1 MASNLFQTERKLQ
14 FKGHQ
19 LTEFKDQIAKDSN
32 SREIIK
38 LDPKEKSPKQ
48 FLLSK
53 SGLMDSKYALTRTGV
68 LQLCNVL
75 SPGLYQVVKGLITD
89 EHPMVDHTK
98 ADLRAV
104 AIINNLLVHKAP
116 ALDRH
121 KAIVCSDR
129 KQLDGFV
136 TGSYQLVSNDTV
148 FRHFENACEMVG
160 SMRMHTAYLNG
171 QTLTVIMVPKKP
183 KVGKVTGAK
192 NVKFQVGVML
202 QNSETAGKAIQT
214 MPVVMDNFT
223 KRWSCGKANK
233 ECTVQHR
240 KGKVFQNK
248 MMMMGDAL
256 SKRYKE
262 EAKPFTPSSTANV
275 KLPPQRK
282 ETWTAQKLVET
293 GSLATIS
300 QLKGL
305 DFDVANAHKFPRWM
319 LYQQL
324 LKAADSLAIEASL
337 VLRQTAFNLITTHY
351 VLNES
356 IKSF

>member
-1 MASNLFQTERKLQ
+1 MASNLFRSERKLQ

-19 LTEFKDQIAKDSN
+19 IKEFKDQIAKDSN
-32 SREIIK
+32 SREILK
-38 LDPKEKSPKQ
+38 LDSKEKLPKQ
-48 FLLSK
+48 FLISK

-68 LQLCNVL
+68 MQLCNVL
-75 SPGLYQVVKGLITD
+75 SPGLYQVVKGLLTD
-89 EHPMVDHTK
+89 DHPMLDHTK
-98 ADLRAV
+98 AELHAV
-104 AIINNLLVHKAP
+104 SIINNLLLHKAP

-129 KQLDGFV
+129 KELDGFV

-160 SMRMHTAYLNG
+160 SMRLHTAYLNG
-171 QTLTVIMVPKKP
+171 QTLTAIMVPKKP
-183 KVGKVTGAK
+183 QVGKVNGAK

-233 ECTVQHR
+233 DCTVQHR

-262 EAKPFTPSSTANV
+262 ESKPFTASASSTT
-275 KLPPQRK
+275 KLIRGNT
-282 ETWTAQKLVET
+282 TWTAQKLVSS
-293 GSLATIS
+293 GALATIS

-305 DFDVANAHKFPRWM
+305 DFDLANAHKFPSWV

-337 VLRQTAFNLITTHY
+337 ALRQTAFNLITTHNN
-351 VLNES
+351 VNES

>member
-19 LTEFKDQIAKDSN
+19 LAEFKDQIAKDST
-32 SREIIK
+32 SREILK
-38 LDPKEKSPKQ
+38 LDPKEKLPKQ

-89 EHPMVDHTK
+89 DHPLVDHTR

-104 AIINNLLVHKAP
+104 LIINNMLSHKAP
-116 ALDRH
+116 ALARH
-121 KAIVCSDR
+121 KAIVCSER

-183 KVGKVTGAK
+183 KVGKVVGAK

-256 SKRYKE
+256 SKCYKE
-262 EAKPFTPSSTANV
+262 EAKPFTSNSPVNV
-275 KLPPQRK
+275 KLTPRN
-282 ETWTAQKLVET
+282 ETWTAQKLVAN
-293 GSLATIS
+293 GSPATIS

-305 DFDVANAHKFPRWM
+305 DFDVANDHKFPRWM

-337 VLRQTAFNLITTHY
+337 VLRQTAFNLITTQY
-351 VLNES
+351 VSNES